1 MYAEYIHVQ
10 GVVPLYLHV
19 EARGQHCVFLN
30 HSPLSHTPGPLSLGL
45 NWFFS
50 ILWLLGLC
58 LGIVSL
64 PRLYRSPYVFFWR
77 FYSFMGFK
85 IFYLL
90 VMDIMCLDPIHPIFS
105 SLPEPTQHPKV
116 TFPSQLHVQISS
128 LPSPSFFLFS
138 FTTTEFV
145 QCCLYVHLLEH
156 G

>member
-1 MYAEYIHVQ
+1 M
-10 GVVPLYLHV
+10 
-19 EARGQHCVFLN
+19 F
-30 HSPLSHTPGPLSLGL
+30 
-45 NWFFS
+45 FFS

-64 PRLYRSPYVFFWR
+64 PRLYRSPYVLFWR

-145 QCCLYVHLLEH
+145 QCCLYVHGCGTIYWNMGKFSGPASLEKSDNLLCSHQLPVVPQVWVTLCEPLLH
-156 G
+156 SC